1 MPEAIQLTLC
11 NCPDTETA
19 TTIAAALLD
28 ARQAAC
34 VNLLPAVTSMYYWQG
49 QLETATEV
57 MLLIKA
63 PPALFDAI
71 SQTICRLHPYTVPEI
86 IAIPVSQGFL
96 PYLRWVNEECSP
108 NE

>member
-1 MPEAIQLTLC
+1 MSETIQITLC
-11 NCPDTETA
+11 NCPDSATA
-19 TTIAAALLD
+19 TRIAAALLD

-34 VNLLPAVTSMYYWQG
+34 VNLLPAVTSMYHWQG

-63 PPALFDAI
+63 PADLFDAI
-71 SQTICRLHPYTVPEI
+71 SQTICLLHPYTVPEI
-86 IAIPVSQGFL
+86 IAIPVNQGFL

>member
-1 MPEAIQLTLC
+1 MSETIQITLC
-11 NCPDTETA
+11 NCPDSATA
-19 TTIAAALLD
+19 TRIAAALLD

-34 VNLLPAVTSMYYWQG
+34 VNLLPAVTSMYHWQG

-63 PPALFDAI
+63 PADLFDAI

-86 IAIPVSQGFL
+86 IAIPVNQGFL

>member
-1 MPEAIQLTLC
+1 MSETIQVTLC
-11 NCPDTETA
+11 NCPDSATA
-19 TTIAAALLD
+19 TRIATALLD

-34 VNLLPAVTSMYYWQG
+34 VNLLPAVTSMYHWQG

-63 PPALFDAI
+63 PADLFDAI

-86 IAIPVSQGFL
+86 IAIPVNQGFL